1 MEDWEVA
8 ELVDDSCK
16 AEEED
21 ADVVDLV
28 ADSGDEEGRVSRAGA
43 RSRKPRKP
51 RQPRKPKPSRSDWHD
66 LEPLPVDAR
75 LMDEAECAEELGDE
89 MLPCKVCGAGGFN
102 GWSLGFLWEVALFLA
117 AAERFV

>member
-28 ADSGDEEGRVSRAGA
+28 ADSGDDEGRVSRAGA

-66 LEPLPVDAR
+66 LEPLPVDER
-75 LMDEAECAEELGDE
+75 LMDEAEGAEELGDE
-89 MLPCKVCGAGGFN
+89 MLPCKVRGAFR
-102 GWSLGFLWEVALFLA
+102 GWTLGFL
-117 AAERFV
+117 